1 MLNKTE
7 FPFAFDSNTY
17 STVRKNKDVFLLGKD
32 KLTEEEMYSDIYK
45 NRERISDH
53 IASKASARFKQSL
66 IDKGLLSEEKVEA

>member
-7 FPFAFDSNTY
+7 FPSAFGSTTY
-17 STVRKNKDVFLLGKD
+17 NTVRNSKDVFLLGKD
-32 KLTEEEMYSDIYK
+32 KLTEEEMYSDIYE